1 MTDHETTQ
9 SVGIPSPPDAPAQAT
24 AQVTA
29 QRPYTRA
36 TQPRFK
42 KKRFAFAPAIFVLF
56 LIIMVSTGGNDP
68 GIFDRT
74 TSALESQ
81 AESSVG
87 VSPQMATTGESVRDG
102 KFSFTVTSVGR
113 PSRTITDRLGIS
125 ETAQGVFV
133 IVRVSVTNIGYDPRT
148 LTATDQYLA
157 GNKGQRFA
165 TSSAISSLAGAET
178 IFAEKINPG
187 HTVHDA
193 PVLFDVPPGTTIA
206 SIELHDSVSSKGVK
220 VALS

>member
-1 MTDHETTQ
+1 VRPATGADPRHLDHDGDT
-9 SVGIPSPPDAPAQAT
+9 
-24 AQVTA
+24 
-29 QRPYTRA
+29 
-36 TQPRFK
+36 
-42 KKRFAFAPAIFVLF
+42 L
-56 LIIMVSTGGNDP
+56 
-68 GIFDRT
+68 T
-74 TSALESQ
+74 TSA
-81 AESSVG
+81 
-87 VSPQMATTGESVRDG
+87 SPWLRNPNLPARNARICIVTQRD
-102 KFSFTVTSVGR
+102 VAMVIERGR
-113 PSRTITDRLGIS
+113 LH
-125 ETAQGVFV
+125 
-133 IVRVSVTNIGYDPRT
+133 PRT